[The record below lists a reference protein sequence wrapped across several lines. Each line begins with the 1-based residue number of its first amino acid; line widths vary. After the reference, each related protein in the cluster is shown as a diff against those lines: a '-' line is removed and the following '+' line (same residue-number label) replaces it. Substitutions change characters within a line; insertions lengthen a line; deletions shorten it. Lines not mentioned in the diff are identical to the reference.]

1 MSTLILMDDDPIDQ
15 HPKGL
20 TIDDH
25 IIFMLD
31 PNHKHFKKNIIRAI
45 SHGFR
50 YPLLSTKLLDTPL
63 RNDRNDRNDKGKDKD
78 KKEEELHLFLYHKYN
93 DEYGKEIDDEKSK
106 KIKKQVDFCLDTY
119 QKNKE
124 DVCSIHIKLSEEAI
138 NYLHDYSKTY
148 RFHIGNG
155 KHEQREIS
163 GRFMLYETS
172 PNTFLVTVDKE
183 TSNRGEKEETSSI
196 NTLAS
201 FHTHPLEAYHKYKVC
216 MAWPSVDDYCVFLGI
231 YANGY
236 GMFHILGT
244 VEGIYVITISK
255 RLAKEGREKIK
266 NNMEYYEKQIRE
278 YYHINY
284 PTCSI
289 QEDDDDNHAL
299 WLKKIEKYLKTMNA
313 KKYFNIQFILWKDAD
328 QLIPIHYQSIDRN
341 CMISDE
347 QIKFNNF
354 LSQPITLANSK

>member
-31 PNHKHFKKNIIRAI
+31 PNHKHFKKNINHAI
-45 SHGFR
+45 KYGFR
-50 YPLLSTKLLDTPL
+50 YPILSNKLLDTTL
-63 RNDRNDRNDKGKDKD
+63 SSSQSS
-78 KKEEELHLFLYHKYN
+78 KKSSPQLHLFLYHKYN
-93 DEYGKEIDDEKSK
+93 DEYGKEIDEEKQK
-106 KIKKQVDFCLDTY
+106 AYKKQVNFCLDTY
-119 QKNKE
+119 KE
-124 DVCSIHIKLSEEAI
+124 GSRDTCNIHIKLSDDAI
-138 NYLHDYSKTY
+138 DYLHDYSKKF

-163 GRFMLYETS
+163 GRFILYETS
-172 PNTFLVTVDKE
+172 PRTFLVTVDKE
-183 TSNRGEKEETSSI
+183 TSNRGGKEETSSS

-201 FHTHPLEAYHKYKVC
+201 FHTHPLEAYHRYKVC
-216 MAWPSVDDYCVFLGI
+216 MAWPSVDDYAVFLGI

-266 NNMEYYEKQIRE
+266 NNIAYYEKQIRD
-278 YYHINY
+278 YYHVNY

-289 QEDDDDNHAL
+289 QEDDSHNSTI
-299 WLKKIEKYLKTMNA
+299 WTKKIKKYLDKMNA
-313 KKYFNIQFILWKDAD
+313 KKYFNVQFILWKDAGK
-328 QLIPIHYQSIDRN
+328 LIPINYNSIDQN

-354 LSQPITLANSK
+354 ISQPIKLAK